1 MINWIKVAIITRTRT
16 SEEDVMGDMRS
27 VRVRVA
33 GVEGATLDEVAEAL
47 GGTVEHLNGGD
58 YLGLLLDLDP
68 ESRRRS
74 RGGKPRNPLPDGS
87 PLEGMGEADAASWAL
102 SHGVDELAQALG
114 VSRATA
120 YRRLRSG
127 RVL

>member
-1 MINWIKVAIITRTRT
+1 
-16 SEEDVMGDMRS
+16 MGDMRS

-33 GVEGATLDEVAEAL
+33 GVEGATLEELAEAL
-47 GGTVEHLNGGD
+47 GGTVESLNSGD
-58 YLGLLLDLDP
+58 YLRLVVDMDP

-74 RGGKPRNPLPDGS
+74 RGGKPRKTLPEGS
-87 PLEGMGEADAASWAL
+87 PLAGMGEADAASWAL
-102 SHGVDELAQALG
+102 SHDVGELAQALG

>member
-1 MINWIKVAIITRTRT
+1 MAT
-16 SEEDVMGDMRS
+16 SIRI
-27 VRVRVA
+27 RVA
-33 GVEGATLDEVAEAL
+33 GVEGATLDEAAEAL

-58 YLGLLLDLDP
+58 YLALLLDLDP

-74 RGGKPRNPLPDGS
+74 RGGKPRKPLPEGS
-87 PLEGMGEADAASWAL
+87 PLAGMGEAEAMSWAL
-102 SHGVDELAQALG
+102 SHGVDELSQALG

>member
-1 MINWIKVAIITRTRT
+1 
-16 SEEDVMGDMRS
+16 MGDMRL

-33 GVEGATLDEVAEAL
+33 GVEGATLEELAEAL
-47 GGTVEHLNGGD
+47 GGAVESLNSGD
-58 YLGLLLDLDP
+58 YLRLVVDMDP

-74 RGGKPRNPLPDGS
+74 RGGKPRKPLPEGS